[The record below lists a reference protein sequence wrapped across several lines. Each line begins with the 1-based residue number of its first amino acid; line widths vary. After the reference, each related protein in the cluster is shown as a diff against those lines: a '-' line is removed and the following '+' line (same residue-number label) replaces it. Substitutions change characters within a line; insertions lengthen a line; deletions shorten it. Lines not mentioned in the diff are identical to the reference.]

1 MTKRCSFR
9 SKVRLGSDRLGPTW
23 SGWWFQKFVISSLFG
38 EIIPFDEHI
47 FQMGGKPPTKVMGL
61 KATPRKIK
69 GKTTWK
75 STAKWKGKWSKK
87 HPPTHDLG
95 FNMLFFGLAYII
107 PDIFIVFSWWD
118 FVHLKMEWKFPY
130 RSCRRALK
138 FEGLYKLYIYIFIYR
153 YRCLHVCVC
162 VFEEER
168 LWFLLDC
175 CSYTLGCP
183 RKGIT

>member
-87 HPPTHDLG
+87 IHRPMTWG
-95 FNMLFFGLAYII
+95 STCYFSGLLTSSLTYSSFLVDEILYTWRWSGSSHTEA
-107 PDIFIVFSWWD
+107 S
-118 FVHLKMEWKFPY
+118 
-130 RSCRRALK
+130 
-138 FEGLYKLYIYIFIYR
+138 EGLWSLKDYISYIYR

-162 VFEEER
+162 VWRRKAMISVR
-168 LWFLLDC
+168 LLQLHTRV
-175 CSYTLGCP
+175 ST
-183 RKGIT
+183 KGNYID